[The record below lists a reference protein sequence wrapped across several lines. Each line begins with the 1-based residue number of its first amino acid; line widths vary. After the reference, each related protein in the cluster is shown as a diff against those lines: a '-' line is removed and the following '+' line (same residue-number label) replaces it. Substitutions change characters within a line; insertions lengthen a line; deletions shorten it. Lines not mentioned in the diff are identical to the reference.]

1 MPGGY
6 LLSGTVGGTRN
17 VGALN
22 CIFSSTGSFGF
33 WGRREGIDE
42 ARMEMD
48 VYNEEKRV
56 AVQIAVGEE
65 PAS

>member
-17 VGALN
+17 
-22 CIFSSTGSFGF
+22 STGSFGF

-42 ARMEMD
+42 VQMEMV
-48 VYNEEKRV
+48 VYNEERRV
-56 AVQIAVGEE
+56 AV
-65 PAS
+65 